1 MEEMNT
7 RPAIE
12 VVTLTKRYPAPLPLG
27 GWRGG
32 SARFGRDALTDVS
45 FEVATGEVVALIGP
59 NGSGKSTLLRIL
71 SGLLLPSSG
80 RARVAQLD
88 VVLDRPRSRQVIGVA
103 LSDDRGLAARL
114 TVRQNLEFF
123 SALYS
128 VPAREAPGRIL
139 ELAERLEAAPLLDRP
154 VRTLSTGERARAV
167 LIRTLL
173 HKPRVLLLDELTR
186 SLDPGAARRLRQQI
200 LADAAKE
207 GVAVLFAS
215 HDLSE
220 VQSIASRVVLLDHGR
235 IAASGSYSDI
245 QGVAGT
251 VFAEA
256 G

>member
-1 MEEMNT
+1 
-7 RPAIE
+7 
-12 VVTLTKRYPAPLPLG
+12 
-27 GWRGG
+27 
-32 SARFGRDALTDVS
+32 
-45 FEVATGEVVALIGP
+45 
-59 NGSGKSTLLRIL
+59 
-71 SGLLLPSSG
+71 
-80 RARVAQLD
+80 VAQLD

-128 VPAREAPGRIL
+128 VPAREVPGRIL
-139 ELAERLEAAPLLDRP
+139 ELAERLEAAPLVDRP

-200 LADAAKE
+200 LADVANE
-207 GVAVLFAS
+207 GIAVLFAS

-220 VQSIASRVVLLDHGR
+220 VQSIASRVLLLDHGR

-245 QGVAGT
+245 QGAAGT
-251 VFAEA
+251 IFAEA